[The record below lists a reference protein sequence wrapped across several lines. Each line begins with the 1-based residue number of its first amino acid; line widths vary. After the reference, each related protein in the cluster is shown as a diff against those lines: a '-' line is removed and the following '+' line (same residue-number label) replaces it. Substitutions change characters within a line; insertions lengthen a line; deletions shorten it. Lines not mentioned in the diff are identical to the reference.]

1 MVTYKGASN
10 NSPRPKDT
18 MSDSSPYNDFDSYGL
33 SIQSLQTLARI
44 RYQRRGTLNVKE
56 EKA

>member
-1 MVTYKGASN
+1 MVTYKNASN

-18 MSDSSPYNDFDSYGL
+18 MSDSSPYNDFDPYRLISQGL
-33 SIQSLQTLARI
+33 QALARI
-44 RYQRRGTLNVKE
+44 GYQKKGTFNVKE

>member
-1 MVTYKGASN
+1 MATSKDMYN

-18 MSDSSPYNDFDSYGL
+18 MSDSSFRNDFDPYGL
-33 SIQSLQTLARI
+33 NIQNLLSPTRVG
-44 RYQRRGTLNVKE
+44 YQRRGILNVKE

>member
-1 MVTYKGASN
+1 MVTYKDASN

-18 MSDSSPYNDFDSYGL
+18 VSDSSPCSDFDPYGL
-33 SIQSLQTLARI
+33 ISQRLQALARI
-44 RYQRRGTLNVKE
+44 GYQKRGTLNVKE